1 MTEKQELNAVI
12 RENRLDFLQMLYD
25 GGAELSV
32 SDIQLLIKYKRITL
46 SKERQEILNE
56 ENAQEL
62 LEEEN
67 KEIQEKIED
76 RDSIPFDLFG
86 ESDRFG
92 GNFETISKQD
102 WLPKSITEHEDDF
115 ILWIDSMNRGFQQ
128 MSKYD
133 KFRMYCEQSK
143 RWIDEKGSIGKF
155 LTHDQKRQYALQEFN
170 RCKENTLYFLDKYLV
185 LKEGDASS
193 GERSYE
199 SKPAHKAIC
208 YLFDCGYSFMLGKPR
223 QIAATSTLGGCALQR
238 IIFNR
243 NFFLKFITMDK
254 ESGVE
259 IFEDKIKFPFGELP
273 EWMKPE
279 VSNDRDNL
287 FRLSKKTG
295 KKGTKGGVNSKLQ
308 VVAPSVS
315 AINGG
320 SPQLVMI
327 DEAGYIGILS
337 KMMKEARPTM
347 FWQNPETGVLE
358 MKRQIIIWGTGGEMD
373 KGGKAY
379 ENEFMDGVNKWKER
393 DFSVGII
400 PIFFDWT
407 TRPGI
412 TRKKYLEE
420 KRAYTVKGPE
430 SEALMTQ
437 FRQHYPSVLEDM
449 FLTSNKLLV
458 SISWINEQREKILK
472 LNPLLKPK
480 KGRFEPIFN
489 TANPTDE
496 NSDVPFEIIGAE
508 FIPYDDTR
516 DEMSNAPITMFL
528 EPNKSWRNRYFQG
541 TDPIMS
547 DNGYSNMASVV
558 WDNHF
563 RTPVCMMNYRDDN
576 HKYTFMQTLLMG
588 IYYNT
593 NPNDKAVPELVEA
606 NIGQAYSNYKDSKGF
621 GRSLVYR
628 TELPPAFQ
636 GGQNIV
642 GIDNRSTR
650 TKLLIEKMSEAIR
663 VYGENIYIDEVFQQ
677 LRTFVCT
684 INSTTGHESWGTVD
698 KKSFHDDVLFA
709 LVFSYIC
716 SLVYEQSHPPKEILS
731 ETDKYKY
738 IYKLVRDGD
747 GKLTR
752 KREKVEVKY

>member
-1 MTEKQELNAVI
+1 
-12 RENRLDFLQMLYD
+12 
-25 GGAELSV
+25 
-32 SDIQLLIKYKRITL
+32 
-46 SKERQEILNE
+46 
-56 ENAQEL
+56 
-62 LEEEN
+62 
-67 KEIQEKIED
+67 
-76 RDSIPFDLFG
+76 
-86 ESDRFG
+86 
-92 GNFETISKQD
+92 
-102 WLPKSITEHEDDF
+102 
-115 ILWIDSMNRGFQQ
+115 
-128 MSKYD
+128 
-133 KFRMYCEQSK
+133 
-143 RWIDEKGSIGKF
+143 
-155 LTHDQKRQYALQEFN
+155 
-170 RCKENTLYFLDKYLV
+170 
-185 LKEGDASS
+185 
-193 GERSYE
+193 
-199 SKPAHKAIC
+199 
-208 YLFDCGYSFMLGKPR
+208 
-223 QIAATSTLGGCALQR
+223 
-238 IIFNR
+238 
-243 NFFLKFITMDK
+243 
-254 ESGVE
+254 
-259 IFEDKIKFPFGELP
+259 
-273 EWMKPE
+273 
-279 VSNDRDNL
+279 
-287 FRLSKKTG
+287 
-295 KKGTKGGVNSKLQ
+295 
-308 VVAPSVS
+308 
-315 AINGG
+315 
-320 SPQLVMI
+320 MI

-379 ENEFMDGVNKWKER
+379 ENEFMDGLNKWKER

-400 PIFFDWT
+400 PVFFDWT

-458 SISWINEQREKILK
+458 SISWINEQRERILK

-480 KGRFEPIFN
+480 KGRFEPIYD
-489 TANPTDE
+489 TTKPTDE

-508 FIPYDDTR
+508 FVPYDDTK
-516 DEMSNAPITMFL
+516 DDMQNAPITMFL
-528 EPNKSWRNRYFQG
+528 EPNKTWRNRYFQG

-547 DNGYSNMASVV
+547 DNGYSNMASLV

-563 RTPVCMMNYRDDN
+563 RTPACMMNYRSDN
-576 HKYTFMQTLLMG
+576 HKETFLQTLLMG

-606 NIGQAYSNYKDSKGF
+606 NIGQAYNNYKDAKGF

-642 GIDNRSTR
+642 GFDNRGTR
-650 TKLLIEKMSEAIR
+650 TKLLIEKMSEVVR
-663 VYGENIYIDEVFQQ
+663 VYGENIYLDEVFQQ

-709 LVFSYIC
+709 LVFAYIC
-716 SLVYEQSHPPKEILS
+716 SMKLPIKKNTRPQSKPAPN
-731 ETDKYKY
+731 
-738 IYKLVRDGD
+738 
-747 GKLTR
+747 
-752 KREKVEVKY
+752 